1 MAFEDKK
8 GIVVA
13 SPFKLQAEA
22 LLDVRQQVDT
32 IAERDRLV
40 TLKAATAGLR
50 VFVKE
55 NSTSYVYTGTKW
67 DPLATGAPYKHPTGD
82 GNHHVPAT
90 GTTNAGKYL
99 KAGATA
105 GSEAWAAITAAD
117 ITGLPTRLPNPQSL
131 TIKNKNGSSN
141 KQVVYTGSD
150 AQIVELSSEW
160 VYGASD
166 APLATVSE
174 YSEAGTRY
182 VKILEVDSDER
193 QPYRR
198 VHQQF
203 IINGINFSFIL
214 DIHANQL
221 NAKVFSDVKASIV
234 NISTNDVDISNFIAG
249 IKNVD
254 STHNKVELWYKQKQW
269 QSALA
274 IIPKGRS
281 FETTEYL
288 FNIRSYNN
296 SDPGSSTAP
305 VFDIPIRIVNKL
317 SSSVKLYGA
326 SGQATD
332 GAMTQKAT
340 TDALNSKAPISH
352 THNTS
357 QITGLPTKLPNPYA
371 LTIKTNGTA
380 AATYDGSVVKEVNI
394 TPAVIGAAAS
404 SHNHS
409 DKEIRFG
416 GSTAGRVTSIDQAIS
431 NVHSSNRFAFANPA
445 GIKVEYSRNGG
456 ESWSPY
462 NDTDEYKIALV
473 SGIGHSYYIGGVTSG
488 ITIKDKLRIT
498 LNPQTMKLYTSLDK
512 LLINVSTSGALGC
525 TCLVE
530 KSLIESIT
538 NYETVGTYPI
548 EGWSGW
554 NSIWFEG
561 IAFGGGENQTSNTGS
576 IRLTFSIGSLSENKE
591 YSNALQVSDIYAI
604 GSTYWAY
611 PSEMAK
617 SGHIYKYT
625 YDKRAIFPNTVESEK
640 GFIGNASS
648 ASQIIDPSDKHGIN
662 ISYVDEVTKA
672 TYIPVYKDR
681 NNMVTATVE
690 SVRGMIGAA
699 PISHTHTASQ
709 VTDLPTKLPN
719 PQPLKFTGAAT
730 ATYDGS
736 GAVTVNIPTAQASPH
751 ALTVQLNGGSTE
763 DTNKFTFN
771 GGAAKNI
778 NITPASIGAAASTH
792 SHNYAGSGSAGGAAN
807 SAVKLTTARTINGVL
822 FDGTSNIEIPN
833 NYSKALN
840 TEDLNTVLAIGEY
853 YAGGGN
859 TVKNKPSGVQH
870 FGMKVYKVASGYIA
884 QKLHGSDNIIYYRVH
899 DNASF
904 GAWQKVYSTAAKPT
918 AAEIGAAPSSHNHT
932 ASQITGLPTKLP
944 NPQPLKFTGAATA
957 TYDGSG
963 AVTVNIPTAQAS
975 PHALTVQLNG
985 GTSEG
990 TNKFTFNGGA
1000 AKNINITPASIGAA
1014 LASHTHP
1021 GYAPT
1026 SHTHT
1031 AGQITGLPT
1040 SLKNPYALTIKT
1052 NGSAVATYDGSAVKE
1067 VNITAA
1073 GIGAAATSHGHN
1085 LGNGTTPGFTKLYKW
1100 EDSPST
1106 EDFTGAIT
1114 SQFLAQY
1121 TTNKIVPRISENAN
1135 NISKIVNGTTPVGKS
1150 KQLVDSVNNQGIGL
1164 TYDEISK
1171 TGPFDRCKFA
1181 MFYNNSIIGGMTP
1194 NRVTDFIGAAKA
1206 SHTHTPAS
1214 IGAAPSSHTH
1224 NYAGSSS
1231 AGGPANSAKKV
1242 DFPVGTVLWTTS
1254 SSATFFSS
1262 TCGGTWEVVGNI
1274 DTIINSST
1282 TLTLYMHKKKAL

>member
-55 NSTSYVYTGTKW
+55 NSTSYVYTGSKW

-105 GSEAWAAITAAD
+105 GSEAWSKIAASD
-117 ITGLPTRLPNPQSL
+117 ITGLPTRLPNPQAL
-131 TIKNKNGSSN
+131 KF
-141 KQVVYTGSD
+141 TG
-150 AQIVELSSEW
+150 A
-160 VYGASD
+160 
-166 APLATVSE
+166 AT
-174 YSEAGTRY
+174 
-182 VKILEVDSDER
+182 
-193 QPYRR
+193 
-198 VHQQF
+198 
-203 IINGINFSFIL
+203 
-214 DIHANQL
+214 
-221 NAKVFSDVKASIV
+221 
-234 NISTNDVDISNFIAG
+234 
-249 IKNVD
+249 
-254 STHNKVELWYKQKQW
+254 
-269 QSALA
+269 
-274 IIPKGRS
+274 
-281 FETTEYL
+281 
-288 FNIRSYNN
+288 
-296 SDPGSSTAP
+296 
-305 VFDIPIRIVNKL
+305 
-317 SSSVKLYGA
+317 
-326 SGQATD
+326 
-332 GAMTQKAT
+332 
-340 TDALNSKAPISH
+340 
-352 THNTS
+352 
-357 QITGLPTKLPNPYA
+357 
-371 LTIKTNGTA
+371 
-380 AATYDGSVVKEVNI
+380 ATYDGSGAVTVNIPTSGTTDASLTLQMNGGTTEGTNKFTFNGSAAKIVNI
-394 TPAVIGAAAS
+394 TPALIGAATSNHTHSPAS
-404 SHNHS
+404 IGAATAVHNHEDADITWA
-409 DKEIRFG
+409 DK
-416 GSTAGRVTSIDQAIS
+416 SLSGRLSPLDSALS
-431 NVHSSNRFAFANPA
+431 NVHSANRFAFADPA
-445 GIKVEYSRNGG
+445 GITAEYSRNNGDT
-456 ESWSPY
+456 WQAY
-462 NDTDEYKIALV
+462 DTNDSQKIHLV
-473 SGIGHSYYIGGVTSG
+473 SGLGTGYSIGAASTG
-488 ITIKDKLRIT
+488 ITNQYKLRIT
-498 LNPQTMKLYTSLDK
+498 LNASKMKVYTALKK
-512 LLINVSTSGALGC
+512 LLINISTNGATGC
-525 TCLVE
+525 KCQVE
-530 KSLIESIT
+530 KAQRGSET
-538 NYETVGTYPI
+538 NFDTVGTYNI
-548 EGWSGW
+548 DGWSGW
-554 NSIWFEG
+554 NSIPIKG
-561 IAFGGGENQTSNTGS
+561 AFGGSESQTSNLGA
-576 IRLTFSIGSLSENKE
+576 IRLTFYITSVTSSP
-591 YSNALQVSDIYAI
+591 SNLTVSDIYAV
-604 GSTYWAY
+604 GDTYWTT
-611 PSEMAK
+611 PSVMAK
-617 SGHIYKYT
+617 TGHMYE
-625 YDKRAIFPNTVESEK
+625 YDSEK
-640 GFIGNASS
+640 NVTFPANLTAKTFIGNLSGTATALSTNAGAANKPVYFKEGKPVECTHTLDKSVPSNAVFTDTVYTHPDSHPATMITQDNTHRFVTDAEKTVWNGKAPASHTHP
-648 ASQIIDPSDKHGIN
+648 ASQITG
-662 ISYVDEVTKA
+662 
-672 TYIPVYKDR
+672 
-681 NNMVTATVE
+681 
-690 SVRGMIGAA
+690 
-699 PISHTHTASQ
+699 
-709 VTDLPTKLPN
+709 LPTKLPN

-763 DTNKFTFN
+763 NTNKFTFN

-840 TEDLNTVLAIGEY
+840 AEDLNTILAIGEY

-899 DNASF
+899 NNASF

-985 GTSEG
+985 GTTEG

-1014 LASHTHP
+1014 LASHTHS

-1052 NGSAVATYDGSAVKE
+1052 NGSAAATYDGSAVKE

-1100 EDSPST
+1100 EDNPNT

-1114 SQFLAQY
+1114 PQFLAQF
-1121 TTNKIVPRISENAN
+1121 TTNKIVPRISENAD

-1171 TGPFDRCKFA
+1171 TGPFGRCKFA
-1181 MFYNNSIIGGMTP
+1181 VFYNNSIIGGMTP

-1206 SHTHTPAS
+1206 SHTHDPYS